1 LLALHATLS
10 ETKAMQARERQP
22 YIDGLDW
29 ATRTDLVRAALR
41 DGGAEIA
48 SWSEEDA
55 GGGGSGSQL
64 FRVRG
69 DARVGGALVP
79 WRFVLKVLNHQGE
92 GWQESST
99 DPRSWDYWKREWLAY
114 QDPLLQQMQG
124 SLRAPRCLG
133 AGEQGDAA
141 VWMALEDLAELDQR
155 PWPESR
161 FGIVARHLGEFNGSF
176 PADSAMPSPSWLS
189 RDWLRGWTERAESM
203 ITLLPG
209 VADHPLVSRV
219 YPPERIEALLEVWEH
234 RRAWYAALDALP
246 QTICHQDVFPRN
258 AFVRHADRAGQADE
272 TIAIDWAFCGK
283 APVGAEL
290 AALIE
295 GSLAFFELERDAA
308 DRVEGQCLTSY
319 MEGLA
324 DAGWEGAAEDVQLG
338 YLASLVLRFIGA
350 VGPVLTVLLDET
362 LHRLVEQIFGQPM
375 DVFVTNSTELAE
387 FERERIS
394 QMRRLL
400 ADR

>member
-1 LLALHATLS
+1 MHAL
-10 ETKAMQARERQP
+10 ERQP
-22 YIDGLDW
+22 YTDALDW
-29 ATRTDLVRAALR
+29 VTRTDLVRASLR
-41 DGGAEIA
+41 NGAAEIA
-48 SWSEEDA
+48 SWSEEEA
-55 GGGGSGSQL
+55 GGGASGSQL
-64 FRVRG
+64 FLIRG
-69 DARVGGALVP
+69 EARAGGALVP

-99 DPRSWDYWKREWLAY
+99 DPRAWDYWKREWLAY
-114 QDPLLQQMQG
+114 QDPLLQQMRG

-133 AGEQGDAA
+133 TGEQGEAA
-141 VWMALEDLAELDQR
+141 VWMALEDLSELDQR

-161 FGIVARHLGEFNGSF
+161 FSIVSRHLGEFNGSF
-176 PADSAMPSPSWLS
+176 LAGPVMPSPPWLS
-189 RDWLRGWTERAESM
+189 RDWLQGWTERAEPM

-219 YPPERIEALLEVWEH
+219 FPSERIETLLEVWEQ
-234 RRAWYAALDALP
+234 RQAWYAALNALP

-258 AFVRHADRAGQADE
+258 AFVRHADQAGQADE
-272 TIAIDWAFCGK
+272 TIAIDWAFCGEG
-283 APVGAEL
+283 PVGAEL

-295 GSLAFFELERDAA
+295 GALAFFELERDAA
-308 DRVEGQCLTSY
+308 DRVEAQCLTSY

-338 YLASLVLRFIGA
+338 YLASFVLRGPIGT

-362 LHRLVEQIFGQPM
+362 LHGLIEHIFGQPM
-375 DVFVTNSTELAE
+375 DVFVTNSIELAE
-387 FERERIS
+387 FERQRITRA
-394 QMRRLL
+394 RRLL

>member
-1 LLALHATLS
+1 
-10 ETKAMQARERQP
+10 MQALERQP
-22 YIDGLDW
+22 YVDALDW

-41 DGGAEIA
+41 DGAAEIT
-48 SWSEEDA
+48 SWNEEDT
-55 GGGGSGSQL
+55 GGGASGSQL
-64 FRVRG
+64 FRIRG
-69 DARVGGALVP
+69 DARLGGGALVP

-99 DPRSWDYWKREWLAY
+99 DPHAWDYWKREWLAY
-114 QDPLLQQMQG
+114 QDPVIQQMRG

-141 VWMALEDLAELDQR
+141 VWMALEDLSDIDQR

-161 FGIVARHLGEFNGSF
+161 FAIVARHLGGFNGSF
-176 PADSAMPSPSWLS
+176 LADPPMLSPSWLS

-209 VADHPLVSRV
+209 VADHPLVSRI
-219 YPPERIEALLEVWEH
+219 YPPERIEALLEIWEQ
-234 RRAWYAALDALP
+234 RQTWYAALNALP

-258 AFVRHADRAGQADE
+258 AFVRHADQAGQADE

-283 APVGAEL
+283 GPVGAEL
-290 AALIE
+290 PALIA

-308 DRVEGQCLTSY
+308 DRVETQCLTSY

-324 DAGWEGAAEDVQLG
+324 DAGWEGGVDDVQLG
-338 YLASLVLRFIGA
+338 YLASFVLRFPVGT
-350 VGPVLTVLLDET
+350 VGPILTVLLDET
-362 LHRLVEQIFGQPM
+362 LHGPVEQIFGQPM
-375 DVFVTNSTELAE
+375 DTLLTTWSELAE
-387 FERERIS
+387 FDRERIN
-394 QMRRLL
+394 QARRLL
-400 ADR
+400 PDR